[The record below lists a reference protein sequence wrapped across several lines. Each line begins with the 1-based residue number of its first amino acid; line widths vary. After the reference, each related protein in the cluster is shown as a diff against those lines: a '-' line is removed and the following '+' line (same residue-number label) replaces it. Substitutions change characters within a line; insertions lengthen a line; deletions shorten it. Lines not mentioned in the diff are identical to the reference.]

1 MRSGSEIKLFKRQSS
16 VSGVSSTSQ
25 CLLLPPGHRSPN
37 QRAFKTLLWEGM
49 PADRSQVLHLTGRQS
64 INGPGPR
71 ASPQPITDP
80 CLLRAQAFLWEWVP
94 HCQTQTEPTVV
105 LLAFPTVLPH
115 PGLRSPQGDSVN
127 QKGSNVVT
135 NPACNGACSGHFK
148 DAKHCAESFVLNP
161 EALLST
167 AATCF
172 LWLEMPALGELS
184 GSLRRQGLTQC
195 CPLPNVRKGDE
206 CSTSGHGQ
214 LHSQISRQ

>member
-1 MRSGSEIKLFKRQSS
+1 M
-16 VSGVSSTSQ
+16 SGVSISTSR

-80 CLLRAQAFLWEWVP
+80 CLLRAEAFLWGRVP
-94 HCQTQTEPTVV
+94 HCQTQTESTVV
-105 LLAFPTVLPH
+105 LLAFPTVLPR

-127 QKGSNVVT
+127 QKGSNVAT
-135 NPACNGACSGHFK
+135 NPARKGACSGHFK
-148 DAKHCAESFVLNP
+148 DAKHYAESFLLNP
-161 EALLST
+161 EALPGT
-167 AATCF
+167 APTGF
-172 LWLEMPALGELS
+172 LWLKMSALRESS

-195 CPLPNVRKGDE
+195 GPLPNVRKDEE

-214 LHSQISRQ
+214 LHSQLSCQ

>member
-1 MRSGSEIKLFKRQSS
+1 M
-16 VSGVSSTSQ
+16 SGVSSTNQ

-127 QKGSNVVT
+127 QKGSMLSPTQHATVHAVGT
-135 NPACNGACSGHFK
+135 LRTQSTM
-148 DAKHCAESFVLNP
+148 LNP
-161 EALLST
+161 SYLTLRHCCHLLFM
-167 AATCF
+167 AEDAR
-172 LWLEMPALGELS
+172 A
-184 GSLRRQGLTQC
+184 RRIIRVTKKARVDTV
-195 CPLPNVRKGDE
+195 LPTPQRQKGDA